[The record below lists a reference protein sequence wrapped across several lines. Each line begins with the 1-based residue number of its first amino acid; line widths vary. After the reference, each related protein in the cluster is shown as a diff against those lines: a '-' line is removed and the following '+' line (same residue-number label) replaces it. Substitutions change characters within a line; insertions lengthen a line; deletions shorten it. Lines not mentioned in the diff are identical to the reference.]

1 MGVALGFAI
10 DYLLVRIRLTQI
22 LALIETDLFAMSVDI
37 LGINNTDG
45 IFSLVLNFSGH
56 IEHVINLIQ
65 KALLL
70 IRKQVVQ
77 VELVVSAHCGSQ
89 HSCCKNRLH

>member
-70 IRKQVVQ
+70 IGQQVVQ